1 MLSIAII
8 FGFSDLR
15 RPRTGTIFRT
25 AASFLLLLTA
35 FKSNS
40 ICTRAAAQTDATLV
54 EVAAAESRSLR
65 AARRVVGTVQPV
77 RSSTIGAG
85 AAGRVEAFEASIG
98 QPVKV
103 GETLAQLRTETL
115 EIERRAAEAELKLF
129 QQQRIELE
137 NGSRPEEIA
146 EAEAQAMAAKAAKEN
161 AARQLDRMLR
171 LEEANAAIAADVE
184 DARERAQATQ
194 FIYAA
199 SQATLKRVTQGPRV
213 EQIAQ
218 AAARVELQEQQI
230 ALIDDRIKK
239 HSIRA
244 PFDGFVTEEF
254 TQAGAWLNPG
264 DPVVTV
270 IDLRQI
276 DIVAPAPA
284 EVALGVQTGQEV
296 RIEFP
301 ELPEKLLVGKV
312 LRVVPRA
319 DGAARVF
326 PVVVRL
332 DNSIEANRPLLLG
345 GMLARVHLP
354 DGEPRKGTVVPKDA
368 LVLSARSRSIFVAQ
382 EIQPQDTRGV
392 VRAIARKVNVELGLA
407 SENTYEIFGSV
418 KQGDWIVVE
427 GNERLVD
434 GQAIEFRLPTSS

>member
-1 MLSIAII
+1 ML
-8 FGFSDLR
+8 
-15 RPRTGTIFRT
+15 TIPFF
-25 AASFLLLLTA
+25 AGLSASRMPARSLFLAVNTLLLVTFTHCA
-35 FKSNS
+35 NVS
-40 ICTRAAAQTDATLV
+40 AQSTATLV
-54 EVAAAESRSLR
+54 EVFAAESRSLR

-85 AAGRVEAFEASIG
+85 TAGRVEAFDVSIG
-98 QPVKV
+98 QPVSR
-103 GETLAQLRTETL
+103 GDTLAQLRTETL
-115 EIERRAAEAELKLF
+115 KIERRAAEAELKLF
-129 QQQRIELE
+129 QQQRSELE

-161 AARQLDRMLR
+161 AARQLTRMLE
-171 LEEANAAIAADVE
+171 LEKANAAIAADVE

-199 SQATLKRVTQGPRV
+199 SQATLQRVRQGARI

-230 ALIDDRIKK
+230 ALIDDRIEK

-270 IDLRQI
+270 IDLRRVDVI
-276 DIVAPAPA
+276 APAPA
-284 EVALGVQTGQEV
+284 EVALGVRVGQEV

-301 ELPEKLLVGKV
+301 ELPEKLLTGKV
-312 LRVVPRA
+312 LRIVPRA

-332 DNSIEANRPLLLG
+332 ENSIAADRPLLLG

-368 LVLSARSRSIFVAQ
+368 LVLSARSRSVYVARDMK
-382 EIQPQDTRGV
+382 PDASTGTAK
-392 VRAIARKVNVELGLA
+392 AIARKVDVELGLA
-407 SENTYEIFGSV
+407 SGNTYEVFGDV
-418 KQGDWIVVE
+418 KQGDRVVVE
-427 GNERLVD
+427 GNERLID
-434 GQAIEFRLPTSS
+434 GQEIEFSLPTSS